1 MNKIVNVFFHKKKYV
16 REREKYTMN
25 YQETLEY
32 IESLQG
38 IGIVPGLVGITRL
51 CEELGNPQKDLAFVH
66 IAGTNG
72 KGSVLAYIST
82 VLKCAGYRVGRY
94 LSPVIADYR
103 EKIQVNGR
111 PIFKRELCD
120 CMEQIEEACK
130 RMTASGLP
138 HPTVFEVETAAA
150 FLHFREKGCDIVV
163 LETGMGGREDAT
175 NLIQNVKAAV
185 LTSISMDHMQYLGRN
200 LTEIAWHKAGIIKEN
215 CQVIS
220 TAQETEVLSVIEKEA
235 REKGCVLTLA
245 GEALKVRYGLEKQ
258 KFSYVDSKG
267 RRYENLEISL
277 SGKHQIENAVLAVEV
292 IGKLEEC
299 GYPVEERRLREG
311 LLTTKWPGRFEI
323 AAKKPLFII
332 DGAHNEDAAKKL
344 ADSMRFYFTNK
355 RIIYIMGMLRDK
367 EYEKVI
373 AETYAYADQIITVT
387 PPENPRALPALSM
400 AEAVKEYH
408 PRVTAAGSLEEA
420 VEMAYLLAGREDV
433 ILAFGSLSYL
443 GRLQAILQKRQKKPG
458 KER

>member
-1 MNKIVNVFFHKKKYV
+1 
-16 REREKYTMN
+16 MN

-38 IGIVPGLVGITRL
+38 IGIVPGLVGITKL
-51 CEELGNPQKDLAFVH
+51 CEELGNPQKELTFVH

-111 PIFKRELCD
+111 PIFKQELCD
-120 CMEQIEEACK
+120 CMEQVEEACK
-130 RMTASGLP
+130 RMTENGLL

-150 FLHFREKGCDIVV
+150 FLYFREKDCDIVV

-175 NLIQNVKAAV
+175 NLIENVKAAV
-185 LTSISMDHMQYLGRN
+185 LTSVSMDHMQFLGRN

-220 TAQETEVLSVIEKEA
+220 AAQEAEALSVIEKEA
-235 REKGCVLTLA
+235 REKGCALTVA

-258 KFSYVDSKG
+258 KFSYVDSRG

-277 SGKHQIENAVLAVEV
+277 AGKHQVENAVLAVEA
-292 IGKLEEC
+292 IGRLEEC

-311 LLTTKWPGRFEI
+311 LLTAKWPGRFQI
-323 AAKKPLFII
+323 AAKKPLFIM

-344 ADSMRFYFTNK
+344 ADSVRFYFTNK

-443 GRLQAILQKRQKKPG
+443 GRLQVILQKRQKKPG

>member
-1 MNKIVNVFFHKKKYV
+1 MNVFFHKKEYV
-16 REREKYTMN
+16 RERENYTMN

-38 IGIVPGLVGITRL
+38 IGIVPGLSGITAL
-51 CEELGNPQKDLAFVH
+51 CEELGNPQEKLNFVH

-94 LSPVIADYR
+94 LSPVILDYR

-111 PIFKRELCD
+111 PIFKQDLCN
-120 CMEQIEEACK
+120 CMERVEEACT
-130 RMTASGLP
+130 RMAAKGLP

-150 FLHFREKGCDIVV
+150 FLYFQEKDCDIVV

-175 NLIQNVKAAV
+175 NLIQNTKIAV
-185 LTSISMDHMQYLGRN
+185 LTSISMDHMQFLGKS
-200 LTEIAWHKAGIIKEN
+200 LTDIAFHKAGIIKKG
-215 CQVIS
+215 CHVIS
-220 TAQETEVLSVIEKEA
+220 AIQEPEVLSVLE
-235 REKGCVLTLA
+235 RESQNKDAVFTVA
-245 GEALKVRYGLEKQ
+245 GEARKVRYGLEKQ
-258 KFSYVDSKG
+258 RFSYVDSRG

-277 SGKHQIENAVLAVEV
+277 AGKHQIENAVLAVEA
-292 IGKLEEC
+292 IGRLEEC
-299 GYPVEERRLREG
+299 GYPVEERRLRQG
-311 LLTTKWPGRFEI
+311 LLAADWPGRFQI
-323 AAKKPLFII
+323 VGKKPLFVL

-344 ADSMRFYFTNK
+344 ADSIRFYFTNR

-387 PPENPRALPALSM
+387 PPENPRALPALGL
-400 AEAVKEYH
+400 AEAVKDYH
-408 PRVTAAGSLEEA
+408 PKVTAAGSVEEA

-443 GRLQAILQKRQKKPG
+443 GRMQKILQKRLKKPG
-458 KER
+458 KERL

>member
-1 MNKIVNVFFHKKKYV
+1 MDVFFHKKKYV
-16 REREKYTMN
+16 PEREIYTMN

-38 IGIVPGLVGITRL
+38 IGIVPGLSGITEL
-51 CEELGNPQKDLAFVH
+51 CKELGNPQEDLFFIH

-82 VLKCAGYRVGRY
+82 VLKCAGYKVGRY

-111 PIFKRELCD
+111 PIFKQELCD
-120 CMEQIEEACK
+120 CMERVEEACK
-130 RMTASGLP
+130 QMMAKGLP

-150 FLHFREKGCDIVV
+150 FLHFRKKGCDIVV

-175 NLIQNVKAAV
+175 NLIQNTKVAV
-185 LTSISMDHMQYLGRN
+185 LTYVSMDHMQFLGKS
-200 LTEIAWHKAGIIKEN
+200 LAEIAWHKAGIIKEN
-215 CQVIS
+215 CHVIS
-220 TAQETEVLSVIEKEA
+220 AAQERSVLSVIEKEVQD
-235 REKGCVLTLA
+235 KGSMLTVA
-245 GEALKVRYGLEKQ
+245 KDAVKVRYGLEKQ
-258 KFSYVDSKG
+258 KFSYVDSRG

-277 SGKHQIENAVLAVEV
+277 AGKHQVENAILAVEA

-299 GYPVEERRLREG
+299 GYPVEESRLRQG
-311 LLTTKWPGRFEI
+311 LLATKWPGRFQI
-323 AAKKPLFII
+323 AAKKPLFVM

-344 ADSMRFYFTNK
+344 ADSVRFYFTNK

-387 PPENPRALPALSM
+387 PPENPRALPALSL
-400 AEAVKEYH
+400 AEAVKDYH